1 MVRRLRPDELPALL
15 RLYHFF
21 HPEGTPPDAQADH
34 LQKIWRDI
42 QDNPAL
48 RYYGAEADGQIVS
61 TCTLTIIPNLNHN
74 GKPYGLLENVV
85 TDPQYRQRG
94 FATQVLQHAMQEA
107 WALGCYKVMLL
118 TGSKQ
123 EETLRFYEKA
133 GLQHGIKTGFIAY
146 PP

>member
-1 MVRRLRPDELPALL
+1 
-15 RLYHFF
+15 
-21 HPEGTPPDAQADH
+21 
-34 LQKIWRDI
+34 
-42 QDNPAL
+42 
-48 RYYGAEADGQIVS
+48 
-61 TCTLTIIPNLNHN
+61 
-74 GKPYGLLENVV
+74 
-85 TDPQYRQRG
+85 
-94 FATQVLQHAMQEA
+94 MQEA